1 MAEIYIVNIA
11 TVDST
16 TALRSLYL
24 RTEAEGR
31 ASFDACMAS
40 EGEDCTLIELV
51 CLDTDTL
58 DATVLEL
65 WDGSGSA
72 MDDDD
77 DWIVEGGP

>member
-11 TVDST
+11 TVDSI